1 MFSQVYK
8 RVPMPPPV
16 HSASIVTFYNKV
28 YMVSLKSYLLQ
39 FSPDKRPPALSPGPK
54 IGQSPRKA
62 SPVK

>member
-1 MFSQVYK
+1 
-8 RVPMPPPV
+8 MPPPV